1 MHPHVTSAV
10 VGILPAT
17 FPPVFSGFQ
26 TPARFQA
33 HSSQMHEALHC
44 QSANPLSN

>member
-1 MHPHVTSAV
+1 MQPLVTSAV
-10 VGILPAT
+10 VSSLPAT

-26 TPARFQA
+26 TPAHFQA
-33 HSSQMHEALHC
+33 HNSQMHEALHC